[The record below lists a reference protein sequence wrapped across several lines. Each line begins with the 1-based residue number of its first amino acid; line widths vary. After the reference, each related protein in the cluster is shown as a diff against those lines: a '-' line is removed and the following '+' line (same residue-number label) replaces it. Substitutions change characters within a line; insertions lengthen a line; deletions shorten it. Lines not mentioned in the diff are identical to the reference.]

1 MVSVKIDGF
10 THRLLEIKEEFETEN
25 PTFRMGIVEDEEDFK
40 FQGRTVAVVL
50 DGENISESNRKT
62 IDIILYYSK
71 SKEKTKDKILDFRKE
86 VKDFIRFLGDFEDR
100 DFTAQNKKIE
110 YGNFSD
116 ETGRVSI
123 RTASIKITYDITSL
137 RDVEVDDDYE
147 LMDGLYMD
155 IEVSEE

>member
-1 MVSVKIDGF
+1 MKIEGF
-10 THRLLEIKEEFETEN
+10 THKLLEIKEEFETVN
-25 PTFRMGIVEDEEDFK
+25 PSFRMGVVEDEEDFK

-50 DGENISESNRKT
+50 DGENISESDRKT
-62 IDIILYYSK
+62 IDIIFYYSR

-86 VKDFIRFLGDFEDR
+86 VKDFTRFLGDYEDR

-116 ETGRVSI
+116 ETGRASI
-123 RTASIKITYDITSL
+123 RTASIKVTYDITSL
-137 RDVEVDDDYE
+137 RDVEVDNDYE

>member
-1 MVSVKIDGF
+1 
-10 THRLLEIKEEFETEN
+10 
-25 PTFRMGIVEDEEDFK
+25 
-40 FQGRTVAVVL
+40 VAVVL
-50 DGENISESNRKT
+50 DGENISESDRKT
-62 IDIILYYSK
+62 IDIIFYYSR

-86 VKDFIRFLGDFEDR
+86 VKDFTRFLGDYEDR

-116 ETGRVSI
+116 ETGRASI
-123 RTASIKITYDITSL
+123 RTASIKVTYDITSL
-137 RDVEVDDDYE
+137 RDVEVDNDYE